1 MTEFPKGFFWGGA
14 TAANQFEGGWNEDGK
29 GPATEDYLTTG
40 TKTEDRQFV
49 KPIDDKYI
57 YPSHKG
63 SDFYHHY
70 KEDIKLLAGAGL
82 KMFRMSIAWS
92 RIFPIGDE
100 NQPNPEGIAFYRD
113 VFTELQKYGIE
124 PLVTLSHYEMP
135 YGLAEKYDGW
145 YNRKVIDFYVHYA
158 NTVMSE
164 YKGLVH
170 YWLTFNEINAMTMP
184 GGGYFDGGILSIA
197 GGHGMFPDFEETAK
211 DKSKRYTALH
221 NQFLASARVVNLG
234 HAIDPENKIGCMIA
248 GLTSYPLTPK
258 PEDMLAW
265 QQQLQT
271 GLFFCPDVQ
280 ANGAYPYYMKRF
292 FRDNGI
298 AIETQPG
305 DDQIL
310 KNGTVDFVTF
320 SYYATGCVTTDK
332 SKGHDGAAGAFGA
345 PNPYLKE
352 SQWGWPIDPMGLRF
366 FLNEFYRRYQKPL
379 MVTENGLGAEDRLT
393 PDGKIHDP
401 YRIDYMK
408 QHVEAMAD
416 AIKDGVDLI
425 GYMPWGIIDLTAA
438 STGQMSK
445 RYGIIYVDAD
455 DNAQGTYD
463 RYKKDSY
470 FWYQKCTK
478 SNGTDLTIQ
487 EAK

>member
-1 MTEFPKGFFWGGA
+1 MSNTAFPKDFYWGGA

-29 GPATEDYLTTG
+29 GPATEDYLTLG
-40 TKTEDRQFV
+40 SKTEDRTFV
-49 KPIDDKYI
+49 KPVDDTYT

-70 KEDIKLLAGAGL
+70 KEDIKLLADAGL

-92 RIFPIGDE
+92 RIFPQGDE
-100 NQPNPEGIAFYRD
+100 TKPNEAGLAFYRN
-113 VFTELQKYGIE
+113 VFTELQKNGIE
-124 PLVTLSHYEMP
+124 PLVTISHYEMP

-145 YNRKVIDFYVHYA
+145 ANRKTIDFYVKYA

-164 YKGLVH
+164 FKGLVH

-184 GGGYFDGGILSIA
+184 SGSYFDGGILSIA
-197 GGHGMFPDFEETAK
+197 GGYGPMAAVKETSE

-221 NQFLASARVVNLG
+221 HQFVASARVVNLA
-234 HAIDPENKIGCMIA
+234 HAIDPENKVGCMIA
-248 GLTSYPLTPK
+248 GMTSYPLTPK

-265 QQQLQT
+265 QKKIQE

-280 ANGAYPYYMKRF
+280 ANGAYPYYMQRF
-292 FRDNGI
+292 FKENGI
-298 AIETQPG
+298 KIKTLPEDAAILQ
-305 DDQIL
+305 
-310 KNGTVDFVTF
+310 KGTVDFVTF
-320 SYYATGCVTTDK
+320 SYYATGCVAADETK
-332 SKGHDGAAGAFGA
+332 ANSGAAGAFGA

-352 SQWGWPIDPMGLRF
+352 SQWGWNIDPLGLRF
-366 FLNEFYRRYQKPL
+366 YLNEFYRRYQKPL
-379 MVTENGLGAEDRLT
+379 MVTENGLGAEDVLESNNV
-393 PDGKIHDP
+393 IHDP

-408 QHVEAMAD
+408 QHIEAMSE

-455 DNAQGTYD
+455 DHGQGSFN

-470 FWYQKCTK
+470 YWYQKVTA
-478 SNGTDLTIQ
+478 SNGEIL
-487 EAK
+487 